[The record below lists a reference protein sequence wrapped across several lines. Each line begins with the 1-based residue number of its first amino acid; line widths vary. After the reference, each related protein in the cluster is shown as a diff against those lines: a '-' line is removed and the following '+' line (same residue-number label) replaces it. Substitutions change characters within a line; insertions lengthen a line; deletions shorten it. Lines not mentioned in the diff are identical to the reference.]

1 MIAAIEKQKYVYVM
15 ERKEEKLVIH
25 SPREAHKS
33 HSVCLDAISLDTGSD
48 NAMFVCLEMDYG
60 EVEDK
65 EAIVNTG
72 GIKKSIVF
80 YEMDFGMN
88 TVIRKK

>member
-1 MIAAIEKQKYVYVM
+1 
-15 ERKEEKLVIH
+15 
-25 SPREAHKS
+25 
-33 HSVCLDAISLDTGSD
+33 
-48 NAMFVCLEMDYG
+48 MDYG

-65 EAIVNTG
+65 EALINVG
-72 GIKKSIVF
+72 GVRKSLVF

>member
-1 MIAAIEKQKYVYVM
+1 MCI
-15 ERKEEKLVIH
+15 RD
-25 SPREAHKS
+25 SHKS